1 MFKPSD
7 SLPVHQEGQAAG
19 QGGPRVLGGH
29 QGDGRTPGGASGQA
43 ERDRDHRVEV
53 AARNSMLACS
63 KLNKNCLQKLHL
75 LEVIGV
81 MMISCLTAPHLNPH
95 STLHGGGCCDVF
107 QSREKYNTKY

>member
-1 MFKPSD
+1 MLEPGD

-53 AARNSMLACS
+53 AARNSAGY
-63 KLNKNCLQKLHL
+63 QAAQ
-75 LEVIGV
+75 EVGQGPAGREYV
-81 MMISCLTAPHLNPH
+81 SL
-95 STLHGGGCCDVF
+95 F
-107 QSREKYNTKY
+107 QA